1 MTRLHVTPPQGLAYE
16 HHLEGDAVVV
26 GRGLGCD
33 LVLADA
39 FLSRQHARLYRDGD
53 AWWIEDLGSRNGTRV
68 NGALLTGPRRLV
80 PGDRIELSATG
91 LEVREGDVE
100 SVRPASGVSAE
111 ALEGTYFRSAAD
123 LLASESRGMAEGAEG
138 GLLRHAERLRVLN
151 EVHRDLGRSLALSE
165 LLERMLDRVFDHLRP
180 ERGAVYLRRSDGS
193 CYVAARRALPSAPED
208 ALDSTSLVR
217 EVVERG
223 LAALV
228 LDARTDERFAEAHSM
243 LDLGVRSLLAAPL
256 LDAEESLG
264 MIALDSRLGVRQF
277 TEDDMELLVSI
288 ASAAALRIRN
298 VALTEEAA
306 ERRRLAAELVLA
318 RRIQVAL
325 LPERLPAVPGWRLH
339 AGNLPSRGVSGD
351 FYEVVPRC
359 DEREL
364 VLLVSDVSGKGMA
377 ASLLT
382 ASLEALLAV
391 PIEEG
396 LASDEIASRVSR
408 LLHRRTPPEKY
419 ATAFLA
425 ILDPETGALTYTSA
439 GHNPALVVRAGG
451 EVERLEVGGP
461 PLGLLAD
468 SAYSAGTASLGP
480 GDSLVLYTDGIV
492 EATDPDDVEYG
503 LDRLVALCRDHRHG
517 DPAGLA
523 REVEADVQ
531 RFVRGAPIADDRTL
545 VVARREAGD
554 GA

>member
-1 MTRLHVTPPQGLAYE
+1 
-16 HHLEGDAVVV
+16 
-26 GRGLGCD
+26 
-33 LVLADA
+33 
-39 FLSRQHARLYRDGD
+39 
-53 AWWIEDLGSRNGTRV
+53 
-68 NGALLTGPRRLV
+68 
-80 PGDRIELSATG
+80 
-91 LEVREGDVE
+91 
-100 SVRPASGVSAE
+100 
-111 ALEGTYFRSAAD
+111 
-123 LLASESRGMAEGAEG
+123 
-138 GLLRHAERLRVLN
+138 
-151 EVHRDLGRSLALSE
+151 
-165 LLERMLDRVFDHLRP
+165 
-180 ERGAVYLRRSDGS
+180 
-193 CYVAARRALPSAPED
+193 VAARRALPSAPED

-396 LASDEIASRVSR
+396 LASDVIASRVSR